1 MSDLKVSL
9 PEAQVQEVVSAA
21 VLKLFNEE
29 QRDTLMQHAI
39 RHLLTPEDRGRGYGR
54 GRTPL
59 EEAFDTAVNQATRQ
73 WFVERLTGDE
83 DTPEKKMLHDAL
95 SQVVERMFTGED
107 GANVI
112 DVLTEGVGASFRRLA
127 EKARGY

>member
-1 MSDLKVSL
+1 MSELKVSL

-39 RHLLTPEDRGRGYGR
+39 RHLLTPPENRGGYGR
-54 GRTPL
+54 PPTPL
-59 EEAFDTAVNQATRQ
+59 EDAFNTAVSQATRQ
-73 WFVERLTGDE
+73 WFVERLTGDA

-95 SQVVERMFTGED
+95 TQVVERMFTGED
-107 GANVI
+107 GVNVI
-112 DVLTEGVGASFRRLA
+112 DVLTEGVSASFRRLA